1 MRPTR
6 LILCACVIAGL
17 APGTFLRSEPPPPD
31 LAAPVEIV
39 ALDIAPAT
47 SGPLTLAGA
56 WEITGENDGIGGY
69 SALLMLDEDTLLAA
83 SDAGRVLIL
92 PRPDRTGQGA
102 PEVSGFTGL
111 TNDGWIRVDVESLV
125 RDPATGTY
133 WAGIEGSNHVVRFAA
148 DRSWSAAAKPASMQ
162 EWGHNTGAESMVLL
176 PDGRVIVIEEGVASR
191 PPAGIVFDRD
201 PTQSEATLAFTLAG
215 TGGYKP
221 ADAAMLPDGR
231 IAVLLRAWAF
241 GLPPRFSARLAIFDP
256 AQIAEGATIALEP
269 LADFGE
275 GFPSDNFEGLAVT
288 GDKDG
293 DWTVWL
299 VSDDNFASFQ
309 RSLLLKLDWPRTRQ
323 KARR

>member
-17 APGTFLRSEPPPPD
+17 TPGTFLRSEIPPPD
-31 LAAPVEIV
+31 LAAPIEIV
-39 ALDIAPAT
+39 PLDTAPAN

-69 SALLMLDEDTLLAA
+69 SALLALDEDTLLAA

-92 PRPDRTGQGA
+92 PRPDRTGLGPA
-102 PEVSGFTGL
+102 EVSGFTGL

-125 RDPATGTY
+125 HDPATGAY
-133 WAGIEGSNHVVRFAA
+133 WAGIEGSNHIVRFAA

-162 EWGHNTGAESMVLL
+162 EWGHNTGAEAMVLL
-176 PDGRVIVIEEGVASR
+176 PDGRAIVIEEGVASR
-191 PPAGIVFDRD
+191 PPSGIVFDGD
-201 PTQSEATLAFTLAG
+201 PVRVEASATFTLDG

-221 ADAAMLPDGR
+221 ADATMLPDGR
-231 IAVLLRAWAF
+231 VAVLLRAWAL
-241 GLPPRFSARLAIFDP
+241 GLPPRFSARLAVFDP
-256 AQIAEGATIALEP
+256 AQIADGATIALEP
-269 LADFGE
+269 LADLGE
-275 GFPSDNFEGLAVT
+275 GFPSDNYEGLLVT